1 MPVKD
6 APAADAAPRVDPRAG
21 QPPSTGQL
29 VDVAKLIDAYY
40 TRQPD
45 PATPAE
51 RVAFGTSGHRGSSFD
66 STFNEAHVLAISQ
79 AICLYRQRERISGPL
94 FIGCDTHALSR
105 PAFESAL
112 EVLAA
117 NGVEVMISKD
127 GEYTPTPAISQAI
140 LVHNRGRRD
149 GLADGIVITPSHNP
163 PEDGGFKYN
172 PPNGG
177 PADTDVTGWIQNQA
191 NEILEVGLADVKRL
205 PFEQAQR
212 AATTRAYD
220 FLETYTADLG
230 NVIDFDAIRAS
241 GIRMGVDPLGGAGV
255 HYWARIAERY
265 RIDLTV
271 VSEQVDPTFSFMT
284 LDWDGRIRMDPS
296 SSYAMRRLIG
306 LKDKYDIAFACDT
319 DHDRHGIVVPGVG
332 LMQPNNF
339 LSVAIDYLFRHRP
352 EWKADAAVG
361 KTVVSSAMID
371 RVAARLGR
379 KLYEVPVGFKWFV
392 DGLFDGSLGF
402 GGEESAGASFLRRD
416 GTVWTTDKDGITA
429 ALLSA
434 EITARVGRNPGL
446 LYRDITRDLGEAT
459 AARID
464 APAGPAQK
472 RKLAALSPQQ
482 VRIKQMAGEP
492 VKSVLTRAPGNDA
505 AIGGIKVVAESGWF
519 AARPSGTEDIYKI
532 YAESFRGEEHLRAL
546 LHEAQVIVDAALATE
561 GGT

>member
-6 APAADAAPRVDPRAG
+6 APAADTCPRIDPRAG
-21 QPPSTGQL
+21 QAPLTAKL
-29 VDVAKLIDAYY
+29 VDTAKLIDAYY
-40 TRQPD
+40 TRHPD
-45 PATPAE
+45 PAAPAQQ
-51 RVAFGTSGHRGSSFD
+51 VAFGTSGHRGSSFD
-66 STFNEAHVLAISQ
+66 RSFNDAHVLAITQ

-127 GEYTPTPAISQAI
+127 GEYTPTPAISLAI
-140 LVHNRGRRD
+140 LVYNRGRRD

-177 PADTDVTGWIQNQA
+177 PADTDITGWIEKQA
-191 NEILEVGLADVKRL
+191 NALLAAGLATVKRM
-205 PFEQAQR
+205 PFPQAER
-212 AATTRAYD
+212 AATTHVYD
-220 FLETYTADLG
+220 FLEAYTGGLG
-230 NVIDFDAIRAS
+230 EVIDFDAIRTS

-319 DHDRHGIVVPGVG
+319 DHDRHGIVAPGVG
-332 LMQPNNF
+332 LMEPNHF
-339 LSVAIDYLFRHRP
+339 LSIAINYLFRHRP
-352 EWKADAAVG
+352 DWSTDAAVG

-416 GTVWTTDKDGITA
+416 EKVWTTDKDGIVA

-434 EITARVGRNPGL
+434 EITARAGRDPGV
-446 LYRDITRDLGEAT
+446 LYRDLTRDLGETA

-464 APAGPAQK
+464 APASPEQK
-472 RKLAALSPQQ
+472 RKLAGLSPQQ
-482 VRIKQMAGEP
+482 VRIKDMAGEP

-505 AIGGIKVVAESGWF
+505 PIGGIKVIAENGWF

-532 YAESFRGEEHLRAL
+532 YAESFRGQDHLRAL
-546 LHEAQVIVDAALATE
+546 LHEAQIIVDAALATE